1 MIDILHMVQHVQVSK
16 VVTNVCSQ
24 WLFHLCV
31 KGRACLARWVGVGW
45 CCSGLIRPWASLWM
59 WTWTEVEEK
68 RMSRVGRSV
77 FT

>member
-31 KGRACLARWVGVGW
+31 KGLGLGLTLHVWPAGWV
-45 CCSGLIRPWASLWM
+45 WAGAAL
-59 WTWTEVEEK
+59 
-68 RMSRVGRSV
+68 G
-77 FT
+77 